1 MSSFDDRKN
10 AFETKYAND
19 QDTLFKIEARACKL
33 LGLWAA
39 QEMGLSGDAATTYAG
54 DLIAFNLK
62 EAGLNDIITK
72 VSADLSA
79 KGKDA
84 STVNTMLVTFLKDAE
99 TQIRAA

>member
-19 QDTLFKIEARACKL
+19 QELLFKIEARACKL

-39 QEMGLSGDAATTYAG
+39 QEMGIDNDAATTYAG
-54 DLIAFNLK
+54 DLVAFNLK
-62 EAGLNDIITK
+62 EPGLGDIIKK
-72 VSADLSA
+72 VSSDMSA
-79 KGKDA
+79 KGKDN
-84 STVNTMLVTFLKDAE
+84 STVESMLERFLKDAE